1 MVLHE
6 IAARIVRG
14 QPIGRLRVN
23 ESAAW
28 PAKLRM
34 LLQCAAGWYLAGND
48 DDAHAILDEASHDM
62 FAARTPASVRTK
74 LAVRYVKTLAYAPLS
89 VALGRLEQIFQD
101 LRGIELTGSTNKY
114 YSLNPLMLIETTV
127 RAVVSDEFTIGPLVR
142 AWLDADELSIRRRIR
157 DDLKI
162 VLMNQGL

>member
-1 MVLHE
+1 
-6 IAARIVRG
+6 
-14 QPIGRLRVN
+14 
-23 ESAAW
+23 
-28 PAKLRM
+28 
-34 LLQCAAGWYLAGND
+34 
-48 DDAHAILDEASHDM
+48 
-62 FAARTPASVRTK
+62 
-74 LAVRYVKTLAYAPLS
+74 VKTLAYAPLS